1 MNGSDGAAWRAGV
14 RAGDRIIK
22 VNGTLVTKHG
32 HGEVVRMIQNCGSY
46 VGLTLLGLKTTPTP
60 STVTPA
66 PIQITSPQPASE
78 STQQAYEESRMATI
92 REMIRR
98 EREYLDKMTIKKNQ
112 AEIDKTAKSI
122 QALEL
127 TLEKM
132 TLDVTRHRHTSMSA
146 ENLTTGTST
155 EASIAAANARKSHS
169 FGQYDT
175 RAPIMNMESD
185 EENDDLTN
193 NNNNNNRNTNNNSN
207 NKSSHMPDISDIPSK
222 VEAIHAHSLQMA
234 RWLISQ
240 QCPPHA
246 LLFYTMAGH
255 VFPSLV
261 TGSHSRHSLQRWAW
275 QIACTWLVPD
285 SPLAFSEFPPETLS
299 TFDATLVS
307 PQSSLQTLFEPFIEQ
322 TRDILSQQLDAWRSA
337 AIIGLAPQPMP
348 SPKEELH
355 ATIELLLNESSTNIE
370 LAIDNIISHA
380 HVNNV
385 STIAVVTSLLTIGHY
400 VFACPSKHLLLSH
413 TESSTSPPLNPVLKL
428 SLDHSS
434 STSNKKHKRAVSC
447 PTRNT
452 SPGHIEA
459 GHHFCQTHE
468 LTKLLYCS
476 GCLLPI
482 WGTFGHTC
490 AHCQMSVHVW
500 CMKNAAANSP
510 CPGPQ
515 SDNQTNESTPTAR
528 VKKNRRWNSDRYTI
542 LDILKKTVA
551 HTHEPHAPPLISSTS
566 SSDDEDDHV
575 M

>member
-1 MNGSDGAAWRAGV
+1 
-14 RAGDRIIK
+14 
-22 VNGTLVTKHG
+22 
-32 HGEVVRMIQNCGSY
+32 MIQNCGSY
-46 VGLTLLGLKTTPTP
+46 VGLTLLGLKTTPTA
-60 STVTPA
+60 STVTQA
-66 PIQITSPQPASE
+66 PIQITGPQPPSE

-112 AEIDKTAKSI
+112 SEIDKTVKSI

-132 TLDVTRHRHTSMSA
+132 TLDVTKHRHTSMSA
-146 ENLTTGTST
+146 ENLTTGTSSDT
-155 EASIAAANARKSHS
+155 SMGSANARKSHS

-175 RAPIMNMESD
+175 RAPIMTMESD
-185 EENDDLTN
+185 EENDDFTN
-193 NNNNNNRNTNNNSN
+193 NNNNSRNSNINSN
-207 NKSSHMPDISDIPSK
+207 NKTSHPDISDIPSS
-222 VEAIHAHSLQMA
+222 VDAVHAHSLKMA

-255 VFPSLV
+255 VYPSLV
-261 TGSHSRHSLQRWAW
+261 SASNSRRSLQRWAW

-285 SPLAFSEFPPETLS
+285 SPLAFADFPPETLS
-299 TFDATLVS
+299 TFDATLIS
-307 PQSSLQTLFEPFIEQ
+307 PQSSLETLFEPFIEQ
-322 TRDILSQQLDAWRSA
+322 ARDILSQQLNAWRSA
-337 AIIGLAPQPMP
+337 AIIGLAPQPFP
-348 SPKEELH
+348 TPKEELA
-355 ATIELLLNESSTNIE
+355 ATIELLLNESTTNIE

-400 VFACPSKHLLLSH
+400 VFACPSKHLILSH
-413 TESSTSPPLNPVLKL
+413 TDSSTSPPLNPVLKL

-434 STSNKKHKRAVSC
+434 SSSSKKHKRAVSC
-447 PTRNT
+447 PSRTL
-452 SPGHIEA
+452 SPGHVEA
-459 GHHFCQTHE
+459 GHHFVQTHE
-468 LTKLLYCS
+468 LTRLLYCS

-515 SDNQTNESTPTAR
+515 SDNNPSQESTPSAR

-551 HTHEPHAPPLISSTS
+551 PTHEPHAPPLISSTS
-566 SSDDEDDHV
+566 SSSDDEDDHV
-575 M
+575 T